1 VTEATPRRARVSPAH
16 HAPPRWSIVAA
27 AAIVALTGVGAEISL
42 QGAAPDGERSTRPHA
57 FFDPEALFDRSNG
70 WRPLAT
76 SGGMVLDV
84 RVVPVAP
91 LSADT

>member
-1 VTEATPRRARVSPAH
+1 MTEPTPRRAPVSPTH

-42 QGAAPDGERSTRPHA
+42 QGAAPNDEPSTPTLA
-57 FFDPEALFDRSNG
+57 SLDPAALFDPSNG

-84 RVVPVAP
+84 WVVPVAP